1 MIFTRSIPSS
11 NIDLA
16 ISTVSSL
23 FFLLAYSIFSFSYIC
38 PNCGVKTGGGYDAN
52 AKNKIIAIIL
62 AVFLG
67 TFGVHNFY
75 LGYISKGIAQLLLST
90 IGACIIIGPIITW
103 VWVIVEV
110 IMIATGSLKDA
121 QGNDLV

>member
-1 MIFTRSIPSS
+1 MYCK
-11 NIDLA
+11 NCGAQIDDKA
-16 ISTVSSL
+16 
-23 FFLLAYSIFSFSYIC
+23 YIC

-90 IGACIIIGPIITW
+90 IGACIIIGPIITS